1 MKLNLKMSLVSVLV
15 ALLLPVVAFAQ
26 NITIKGTVSDANGD
40 PIPGAYV
47 AVRNTTTG
55 TVTDIDGNYSL
66 SVPRNATLEF
76 SFMGYVTTSVTV
88 GDKTVVNATLVED
101 AEALEAT
108 VVIGYGTAKKSDVTG
123 SIASVNQEVLRQIPA
138 GDIAAALQ
146 GRVAGMEMRQTSS
159 KPGAAMQ
166 IRIRGTR
173 SLSASNDPLIVLDGI
188 PFSGSLSDINVDDV
202 KSIDILKDASST
214 AIYGS
219 RGANGVIM
227 ITTEHGQQG
236 NPVRVN
242 FNSYGMYK
250 QWLPYPFMNT
260 EQLTTL
266 RDLANKYIDGAD
278 EHRELYDTDW
288 QAVYYEP
295 GYATQNNLT
304 LTGSTNGGNFSLG
317 ASYYKDESNIP
328 TEGFDRVNVRASLD
342 QKIGKYIFVG
352 FSTNLGINQNY
363 GQSAG
368 GAQVDL
374 TPMVSPYDEDGNIRT
389 GAIAMPKDQSYVVKT
404 RELMYEI
411 ADKNVN
417 ESKRYS
423 AYNNAYVEVE
433 APFLKGLKY
442 RLNGGYNFRMNES
455 GSYRGAGILSSV
467 LSEPANASRSWGLDK
482 NWTLEHLLTFSRTFN
497 DVHSINITSMFS
509 AESAESYGNS
519 FSSRGV
525 PADYMLYY
533 YMGDGA
539 GDLTFTPGN
548 QSYSKTNLMSAMGR
562 VMYSYAN
569 KYMISAT
576 VRSDG
581 SSRLAEGRKW
591 HTYPALSLGWNI
603 NNEQFMK
610 NVPWVDMLKIR
621 AGYGQTSNQSIAPYA
636 TLGRLS
642 TKYYNYD
649 TNYVTAYY
657 VTSLPNN
664 DLGWEYSET
673 WNFGVDYGFFNGRLS
688 GSIEYYHVLT
698 NDLLMTINLP
708 STAGVN
714 SYTANV
720 GKTMNNGVEFTANG
734 TLVKHSGTGFTWT
747 AGLNFYHNHNE
758 IVELASGQLED
769 RANDWYVGY
778 PVNSFR
784 EYVYEGLWQPDEEA
798 LREKLEPGGNVGMI
812 KVQYNGEYD
821 ENGDPVRVIG
831 DDDKVVMTNEA
842 KLQGG
847 FNSLMS
853 WKGFDFSIVGS
864 FQVGGILTSNI
875 HNGYQNLLSGRR
887 NNVIVDYW
895 TPETMDARFPAPG
908 GATSGGDN
916 AKYIE
921 TASRWPGSNIL
932 INTIT
937 LGYNFSNF
945 KAVKHIGVKN
955 FRLYATVQNPFVI
968 YSPFYKDTGI
978 RPVSNS
984 GAYAVSQ
991 GTPPT
996 VNYLLG
1002 VNLSF

>member
-569 KYMISAT
+569 KPPSARP
-576 VRSDG
+576 RS
-581 SSRLAEGRKW
+581 R
-591 HTYPALSLGWNI
+591 
-603 NNEQFMK
+603 
-610 NVPWVDMLKIR
+610 R
-621 AGYGQTSNQSIAPYA
+621 ACRCWCRG
-636 TLGRLS
+636 
-642 TKYYNYD
+642 
-649 TNYVTAYY
+649 
-657 VTSLPNN
+657 
-664 DLGWEYSET
+664 
-673 WNFGVDYGFFNGRLS
+673 
-688 GSIEYYHVLT
+688 
-698 NDLLMTINLP
+698 
-708 STAGVN
+708 
-714 SYTANV
+714 
-720 GKTMNNGVEFTANG
+720 
-734 TLVKHSGTGFTWT
+734 
-747 AGLNFYHNHNE
+747 
-758 IVELASGQLED
+758 
-769 RANDWYVGY
+769 
-778 PVNSFR
+778 
-784 EYVYEGLWQPDEEA
+784 
-798 LREKLEPGGNVGMI
+798 
-812 KVQYNGEYD
+812 
-821 ENGDPVRVIG
+821 
-831 DDDKVVMTNEA
+831 
-842 KLQGG
+842 
-847 FNSLMS
+847 
-853 WKGFDFSIVGS
+853 
-864 FQVGGILTSNI
+864 
-875 HNGYQNLLSGRR
+875 
-887 NNVIVDYW
+887 
-895 TPETMDARFPAPG
+895 
-908 GATSGGDN
+908 
-916 AKYIE
+916 
-921 TASRWPGSNIL
+921 
-932 INTIT
+932 
-937 LGYNFSNF
+937 
-945 KAVKHIGVKN
+945 
-955 FRLYATVQNPFVI
+955 
-968 YSPFYKDTGI
+968 
-978 RPVSNS
+978 
-984 GAYAVSQ
+984 
-991 GTPPT
+991 
-996 VNYLLG
+996 
-1002 VNLSF
+1002 

>member
-146 GRVAGMEMRQTSS
+146 GRVAGMEMRSTSS

-236 NPVRVN
+236 APVKVN

-266 RDLANKYIDGAD
+266 RDLAHKYIDGAD

-288 QAVYYEP
+288 QEVYYEP
-295 GYATQNNLT
+295 GYAIQNNLT

-342 QKIGKYIFVG
+342 QKIGKYILIG
-352 FSTNLGINQNY
+352 FSTNLGTNQNY

-374 TPMVSPYDEDGNIRT
+374 TPMVSPYDENGNIRT

-404 RELMYEI
+404 RELMYDV
-411 ADKNVN
+411 ADKNIN

-455 GSYRGAGILSSV
+455 GSYRGAGILNSV

-482 NWTLEHLLTFSRTFN
+482 NWTLENLLTFNRTFK
-497 DVHSINITSMFS
+497 DVHSINFTGMFS
-509 AESAESYGNS
+509 AESAESYGNR

-548 QSYSKTNLMSAMGR
+548 QSYSMTNLMSAMGR

-591 HTYPALSLGWNI
+591 HTYPAVSLGWNI
-603 NNEQFMK
+603 NNEKFMK
-610 NVPWVDMLKIR
+610 NVPWVDLLKIR

-649 TNYVTAYY
+649 TDYVTAYY

-664 DLGWEYSET
+664 DLGWEFSET

-698 NDLLMTINLP
+698 HDLLMTINLP
-708 STAGVN
+708 STAGVD

-720 GKTMNNGVEFTANG
+720 GKTMNNGLEFTANG
-734 TLVKHSGTGFTWT
+734 TIIKNSGNGFTWT

-769 RANDWYVGY
+769 RANNWYVGY

-784 EYVYEGLWQPDEEA
+784 EYVYEGLWQADEEA

-853 WKGFDFSIVGS
+853 WKGFDFSVVGS

-887 NNVIVDYW
+887 NNVVVDYW
-895 TPETMDARFPAPG
+895 TPETTDARFPAPG

-937 LGYNFSNF
+937 LGYSFSKL
-945 KAVKHIGVKN
+945 KAIKHIGVQN
-955 FRLYATVQNPFVI
+955 FRVYATVQNPFVI

-1002 VNLSF
+1002 LNLSF

>member
-76 SFMGYVTTSVTV
+76 SFMGYVTTAVPV
-88 GDKTVVNATLVED
+88 GDKTVVNATLLED

-266 RDLANKYIDGAD
+266 RDLAHKYIDGAD

-342 QKIGKYIFVG
+342 QKIGKYFFVG

-374 TPMVSPYDEDGNIRT
+374 TPMVSPYDEEGNIRT

-404 RELMYEI
+404 RELMYEV
-411 ADKNVN
+411 ADKNIN
-417 ESKRYS
+417 DSKRYS

-467 LSEPANASRSWGLDK
+467 LSEPANASRSWNLNK
-482 NWTLEHLLTFSRTFN
+482 NWTLEHLVTFSRTFK
-497 DVHSINITSMFS
+497 DVHSINITGMFS

-548 QSYSKTNLMSAMGR
+548 QSYSKTNLMSGMGR

-603 NNEQFMK
+603 NNEKFMK
-610 NVPWVDMLKIR
+610 SVPWVDLLKIR

-708 STAGVN
+708 STAGVS

-720 GKTMNNGVEFTANG
+720 GKTMNNGVEYTANG
-734 TLVKHSGTGFTWT
+734 TIIKNSGNGFTWT

-921 TASRWPGSNIL
+921 TASRWPGTNVL

-937 LGYNFSNF
+937 LGYNFSNL
-945 KAVKHIGVKN
+945 KAIKHIGVRN

-978 RPVSNS
+978 RPISNS

-1002 VNLSF
+1002 INLSF